1 MKTHWIIGLGIVA
14 ILSSC
19 STEELDKLKA
29 EKAALEETMAQKDL
43 AVYDLSEGL
52 VAIQGNIRDIAIREN
67 LLNNTLMDNE
77 KLAKSPKEQIIKDIN
92 SVNELLSLNHKQIGA
107 LEAKLKKSNLK
118 GYEFEKIVANLKLD
132 LLEKE
137 KAINLLKES
146 LVSMEASYAALF
158 DEYQTQVMISGML
171 DKSLH
176 KVYFAYGSK
185 KELEEM
191 NVIEKS
197 GGVLGLGKTYILKPD
212 FNTSYFTE
220 MDERELHKI
229 PLGAD
234 MVKRVTAHPESS
246 YEFIMEGKVFKE
258 LLITDPSSFWAGSIY
273 LTLLVE

>member
-1 MKTHWIIGLGIVA
+1 MRTHWIIGLGIVA

-43 AVYDLSEGL
+43 AVYDLTEGL

-67 LLNNTLMDNE
+67 LLNNTVMDDAE
-77 KLAKSPKEQIIKDIN
+77 LAKSPKEQIIKDIN
-92 SVNELLSLNHKQIGA
+92 RVNELINLNRKQIDA
-107 LEAKLKKSNLK
+107 LEGKLKKSNVK

-137 KAINLLKES
+137 KVINGLKQS
-146 LVSMEASYAALF
+146 LVNMEASYAKLF
-158 DEYQTQVMISGML
+158 DEYQEQVLISGMQ
-171 DKSLH
+171 DQSLH

-197 GGVLGLGKTYILKPD
+197 GGILGLGKTYILKPD
-212 FNTSYFTE
+212 FNKSYFTE
-220 MDERELHKI
+220 MDDRELHKI
-229 PLGAD
+229 PLGVEK
-234 MVKRVTAHPESS
+234 VKMVTAHPESS
-246 YEFIMEGKVFKE
+246 YEMVMEGKVFKE
-258 LLITDPSSFWAGSIY
+258 LMITDPNSFWAGSKY
-273 LTLLVE
+273 LALLVE